1 MRWTRYAFAALLAT
15 TSPAIAA
22 DWREAETNHFRI
34 YGAVD
39 EKELR
44 KFAERLEYFHGL
56 LHLATG
62 ANEAG
67 KPVVKVRV
75 FLVSGVGDVQRLYG
89 RGESDVA
96 GFYSPRDEGAL
107 AVVPRSTGDGTFTGQ
122 LVLFHEYAHHYM
134 LQYTPSAY
142 PSWYVEGFAEIAS
155 TASFE
160 RKGAITFGKAARHR
174 EDELANGLSYPVSK
188 MLDGSYVKDTEAGRG
203 WSYGDAWALSHY
215 LTFTDGRRGQFRIYL
230 NAINAGK
237 SPTEAAKAF
246 GDLGALQREVGAYV
260 AGRSFAYRAV
270 PITEAS
276 AGPIMV
282 RQLRP
287 AEVALI
293 DYAVGV
299 RRNTYVPDK
308 DDKRDDETDAQFEK
322 RRADAERERADW
334 IAKLEGVIA
343 RFASDPAGWLLLA
356 DARCDSDQ
364 YKACAAAAERAL
376 ALDPASQRGLVRQA
390 EAMIG
395 LSAELPADQRKAQV
409 MAARALLLKANEM
422 NPNDPLAFLWY
433 YRSYA
438 AMGQTA
444 DGDGMTAL
452 EMAVELVPQLSGPRL
467 QLAREYMARKRYL
480 EARKVLLPLANS
492 PHDRGGARA
501 ARTLLQEIE
510 VKLPAA

>member
-1 MRWTRYAFAALLAT
+1 MRWTRFVFAALLAT
-15 TSPAIAA
+15 SSPALAA

-75 FLVSGVGDVQRLYG
+75 YLVSGIGDVQRHFG

-96 GFYSPRDEGAL
+96 GFYSPREEGAL
-107 AVVPRSTGDGTFTGQ
+107 AVVPRTTGDGTFTGQ

-160 RKGAITFGKAARHR
+160 RKGSITFGKAARHR
-174 EDELANGLSYPVSK
+174 EDELANGISYPVSK
-188 MLDGSYVKDTEAGRG
+188 MLDGSYIKDTEAGRG

-215 LTFTDGRRGQFRIYL
+215 LTFTDSRRGQFRVYL

-237 SPTEAAKAF
+237 SPAEAAKAF
-246 GDLGALQREVGAYV
+246 GDLGAVQREVGAYV

-270 PITEAS
+270 PITEAA
-276 AGPIMV
+276 AGPIAI
-282 RQLRP
+282 RALRP
-287 AEVALI
+287 AETALI
-293 DYAVGV
+293 DYAIAAQRGI
-299 RRNTYVPDK
+299 YVPDK

-322 RRADAERERADW
+322 RRSDAAKERDGW
-334 IAKLEGVIA
+334 IAKLEAVVS
-343 RFASDPAGWLLLA
+343 RFPADPVGWLLVA
-356 DARCDSDQ
+356 DARCNADQ
-364 YKACAAAAERAL
+364 YKACVAAANRAL
-376 ALDPASQRGLVRQA
+376 AIAPASQRAQVRQA

-395 LSAELPADQRKAQV
+395 LSADLPSDQRKASV
-409 MAARALLLKANEM
+409 LEARKILLKANQLD
-422 NPNDPLAFLWY
+422 PNDPLAFLWY
-433 YRSYA
+433 YRSFA
-438 AMGQTA
+438 AIGQSA
-444 DGDGMTAL
+444 DSDGLMAL
-452 EMAVELVPQLSGPRL
+452 EIAVELVPQMSGPRL
-467 QLAREYMARKRYL
+467 QLASEYIARERYP
-480 EARKVLLPLANS
+480 EARKILLPLANS

-501 ARTLLQEIE
+501 ARALLEKIE
-510 VKLPAA
+510 TKLASV